1 MLLDALREKNNI
13 IFYGSGR
20 VKNDIRKIKLK
31 GSDRLWI
38 RPVLK
43 DERGVKKRERERIEA
58 AKVSVKKPLC
68 KKNRAKKRSQRVKK

>member
-31 GSDRLWI
+31 ELKGSARLWI
-38 RPVLK
+38 RPILK
-43 DERGVKKRERERIEA
+43 DEKGVKKRERKRIEA
-58 AKVSVKKPLC
+58 AKVSVKK
-68 KKNRAKKRSQRVKK
+68 AIV

>member
-1 MLLDALREKNNI
+1 MVGGVGGHIVRFEKNNI

-58 AKVSVKKPLC
+58 AKVSVKE
-68 KKNRAKKRSQRVKK
+68 RADV